1 LLGSALNEQGGGS
14 GVYPPAGGT
23 SARVRRNSPFTR
35 QSFAKQNLGGQAP
48 LPPRPRLG
56 WRNFLRRA
64 YDSFP
69 CPALP
74 AWKRLRNSLKY
85 IIPFWDYTAIG
96 YIIQISMSK
105 SVYTKD
111 YKEIIERLKTARI
124 EAGLAQQE
132 VADKL
137 GKPQS
142 YISKIESG
150 ERRLDVAELKKLSE
164 VYKKPVSYFV

>member
-1 LLGSALNEQGGGS
+1 MLG
-14 GVYPPAGGT
+14 
-23 SARVRRNSPFTR
+23 
-35 QSFAKQNLGGQAP
+35 
-48 LPPRPRLG
+48 
-56 WRNFLRRA
+56 
-64 YDSFP
+64 
-69 CPALP
+69 
-74 AWKRLRNSLKY
+74 
-85 IIPFWDYTAIG
+85 YT
-96 YIIQISMSK
+96 IQIGMSK